1 MLTDAEEHQRLR
13 ASVHDLRGEVQILVT
28 DAKIQELVVDQLRK
42 DVDRCVAQSAT
53 STQLQNAV
61 EVFTLKLDTFSEN
74 LKALNRIVTWV
85 AALVI
90 AGVIGAVLTSVL
102 K

>member
-1 MLTDAEEHQRLR
+1 MTDAEEVQRLHK
-13 ASVHDLRGEVQILVT
+13 SVHDLRNDVTKLSTEAVVRELKLAQIKV
-28 DAKIQELVVDQLRK
+28 

-61 EVFTLKLDTFSEN
+61 EVFTLKLDTFGEN
-74 LKALNRIVTWV
+74 LKTLNRIVTWV
-85 AALVI
+85 AAMVGAAVL
-90 AGVIGAVLTSVL
+90 GAVLTSVL